1 MGVPFSHSDVMIEK
15 RGKTGGGATRRQVF
29 LTGPAGRRESTACRR
44 ADARSRRKKAIPFK
58 RKANERTAIFH
69 PAAKIFCPG
78 AKYAAKTQAA
88 QNGPAQEAASS
99 AKTERPRQI
108 RQGSF
113 IFLWAEVSHKERRIG
128 NPAEIW
134 RMSCH
139 PAPRS
144 GLSPFESGS
153 PSHS

>member
-15 RGKTGGGATRRQVF
+15 GM
-29 LTGPAGRRESTACRR
+29 GPAAGRLAGRCFWQDPPDGGACRR

-58 RKANERTAIFH
+58 RKANVRTAIFH